1 MKLKPIYWKEAV
13 KLFRVEGPN
22 LVFIND
28 VKGSHR
34 AGDVAGTTRTDGYV
48 YVNWKHERNTRGRRM
63 YGAHRI
69 IYALVNQV
77 DLLEGEID
85 HVNGVRDDNR
95 IENLRLVS
103 TRENSLNLKRNR
115 LNKTGRT
122 GVVFRDRLPKR
133 KWLARITVEGKS
145 IYLGAY
151 QCYGEAVAARK
162 EAELKYGFHEN
173 HDRVMDVIYKD

>member
-1 MKLKPIYWKEAV
+1 MKTIYWKEAA

-22 LVFIND
+22 LVWVYD
-28 VKGSHR
+28 VRGRHR
-34 AGDVAGTTRTDGYV
+34 AGYVAGTIRTDGYV
-48 YVNWKHERNTRGRRM
+48 YVSWKHGGNTRGSRT

-69 IYALVNQV
+69 IYALGNQV
-77 DLLEGEID
+77 DLLEGQID
-85 HVNGVRDDNR
+85 HINGIRDDNR

-103 TRENSLNLKRNR
+103 NRDNSLNQKRSR
-115 LNKTGRT
+115 LNTTGRT

-133 KWLARITVEGKS
+133 KWVARITVEGKS